1 MINFTKDRYYYA
13 DVYFNSKKDFII
25 QTRSGMLIDHL
36 YSPCFLP
43 FDANNEIIGEAV
55 IKALSNSRMFDYDSD
70 EYYDYMD
77 LTKSKQR
84 YDQWVG
90 NLCAYFGVK
99 TKKALFDNMKR
110 SGVSLF
116 NNQISISVTR
126 HVRLDAW
133 DGMGVEDIILS
144 TESSFE
150 EIGSGVKLALNYCI

>member
-13 DVYFNSKKDFII
+13 DVYFNSKKGFII

-77 LTKSKQR
+77 LTKSKR
-84 YDQWVG
+84 WCPKKYA
-90 NLCAYFGVK
+90 AYFLIITHNHYLHNK
-99 TKKALFDNMKR
+99 TP
-110 SGVSLF
+110 
-116 NNQISISVTR
+116 NQ
-126 HVRLDAW
+126 
-133 DGMGVEDIILS
+133 
-144 TESSFE
+144 
-150 EIGSGVKLALNYCI
+150 KP

>member
-13 DVYFNSKKDFII
+13 DVYFNSKKGFII
-25 QTRSGMLIDHL
+25 QTRSGRLIDHL

-70 EYYDYMD
+70 EYYDYMN
-77 LTKSKQR
+77 LVKRKQR
-84 YDQWVG
+84 YDQWVS

-99 TKKALFDNMKR
+99 TKKALFDNMKL
-110 SGVSLF
+110 SDLSLF

>member
-1 MINFTKDRYYYA
+1 
-13 DVYFNSKKDFII
+13 
-25 QTRSGMLIDHL
+25 MLIDHL

-77 LTKSKQR
+77 LTKRKQR

-99 TKKALFDNMKR
+99 TKKALFDNMKL
-110 SGVSLF
+110 SGLSLF

-150 EIGSGVKLALNYCI
+150 EIGSGVNLALNYCI

>member
-1 MINFTKDRYYYA
+1 MINFIKNRYYYA
-13 DVYFNSKKDFII
+13 DVYFNNKKGFII
-25 QTRSGMLIDHL
+25 QTRSGRLIDHL

-84 YDQWVG
+84 YDQWVS

-99 TKKALFDNMKR
+99 TKKALFDNMKL
-110 SGVSLF
+110 SGLSLF

>member
-13 DVYFNSKKDFII
+13 DVYFNSKKGFII
-25 QTRSGMLIDHL
+25 QTRWGRLIDQL

-99 TKKALFDNMKR
+99 TKKALFDNMKL
-110 SGVSLF
+110 SGLSLF

-150 EIGSGVKLALNYCI
+150 EIGSGVNLALNYCI